1 MFTVLAGRWLTAL
14 VWPFICCWCFR
25 TIRNI
30 FLTLITMTKNIRTPN
45 AIGIKCHLLAIQN
58 LGKTITVAKIHKAIV
73 VWNTRGTVTIV
84 LYRRW
89 RVSAKSRSIDTA
101 AKMPKETPAV
111 VQPDRDWTTFKVQNT
126 AKFFSSCAIL
136 YPTKSGWDIRPTRR
150 SETARQ
156 PKRMND
162 GEWRSRVFP
171 ITNTTMKFPMHV
183 SKEKKGVEDTSYN
196 ICNEDFFRAIKVKLI
211 FKEETVFFCIVH
223 GEHWSVLPESRSQ
236 LEPDELKPVFLYLVP
251 FHGVSVRIRFFFFI
265 VFLVFWCSYTNQ
277 NSFYEWEKTYVDR
290 FNWSNTLQ
298 HFPNIQHSGVK
309 TNYQFYTYVIT

>member
-1 MFTVLAGRWLTAL
+1 MSWS
-14 VWPFICCWCFR
+14 FIWCWCLR
-25 TIRNI
+25 TILNI
-30 FLTLITMTKNIRTPN
+30 FQLLAMITKKKRKPN
-45 AIGIKCHLLAIQN
+45 PIGIKNHLFVIQN
-58 LGKTITVAKIHKAIV
+58 LSNTVTVTNIHKINV

-89 RVSAKSRSIDTA
+89 RVGAKSRSINTA
-101 AKMPKETPAV
+101 AKKNKETPAV
-111 VQPDRDWTTFKVQNT
+111 IQADRDWSTFNLQNT
-126 AKFFSSCAIL
+126 AKFSLSSAIL
-136 YPTKSGWDIRPTRR
+136 CATNNGWHKRPTRR

-298 HFPNIQHSGVK
+298 HFPNIQHSTCLKNSGFK
-309 TNYQFYTYVIT
+309 TNCHFYTYVIT